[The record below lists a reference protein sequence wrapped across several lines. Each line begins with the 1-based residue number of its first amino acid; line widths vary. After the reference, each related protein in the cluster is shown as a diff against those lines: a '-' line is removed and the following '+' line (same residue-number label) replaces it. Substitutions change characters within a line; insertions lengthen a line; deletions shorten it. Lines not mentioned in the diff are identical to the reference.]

1 MEGSEKEKKREEKK
15 KEVIVFWAGG
25 IENILGKERWHLL
38 DLAVLPVSWAPSCLS
53 CCPLPAARCFV
64 GAMLPR
70 GRRANRVGT
79 YVTGLAGCPRP
90 PNKFIRLL
98 QV

>member
-1 MEGSEKEKKREEKK
+1 M
-15 KEVIVFWAGG
+15 VWASG
-25 IENILGKERWHLL
+25 IENILGKGYWHLL
-38 DLAVLPVSWAPSCLS
+38 DLAVLPVSWALLPLL
-53 CCPLPAARCFV
+53 LPAARCFV

-70 GRRANRVGT
+70 GRRAIWVGT